1 MPVSESAKAA
11 HGDPVVVD
19 LGRKKKKQI
28 KQLRQGQGKLM
39 AEVNSCVQELKD
51 SGTISAS
58 AQPVIVIVRERQKGL
73 KSLMLPMLP

>member
-1 MPVSESAKAA
+1 
-11 HGDPVVVD
+11 
-19 LGRKKKKQI
+19 
-28 KQLRQGQGKLM
+28 M